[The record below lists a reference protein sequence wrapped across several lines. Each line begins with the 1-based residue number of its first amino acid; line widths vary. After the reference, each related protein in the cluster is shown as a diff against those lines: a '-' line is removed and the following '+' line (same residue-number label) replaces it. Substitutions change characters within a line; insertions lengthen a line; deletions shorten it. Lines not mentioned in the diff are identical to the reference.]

1 MPYVLLSVAIAAEI
15 VAISFLKYSNGFR
28 RLIPTLICILF
39 YSLCHITF
47 GKAVMRL
54 NLGMAYAIWCGVG
67 ILATTLISVCIFKE
81 KISLPGVAGL
91 LFIIIGGILLNLSG
105 TK

>member
-1 MPYVLLSVAIAAEI
+1 MPYVLLSIAIAAEI
-15 VAISFLKYSNGFR
+15 VATSFLKYSDGFR
-28 RLIPTLICILF
+28 RLIPTLVCILF
-39 YSLCHITF
+39 YSLCHFTF

-67 ILATTLISVCIFKE
+67 IVATTLISVCFFKE
-81 KISLPGVAGL
+81 KISLPGVTGII
-91 LFIIIGGILLNLSG
+91 FIIVGGILLNLSG